1 MVGLVQKPSINPKQR
16 WTWETK
22 QMMECNPIPGL
33 GSQIRAWK
41 RHCIA
46 TKRPLIIHWPAHKV
60 MHISPLLSTLGT
72 NLIFRNKPPMA
83 GVPPGFLSY
92 YSLSTHSLPACI
104 FLPPPWSSAFV
115 WIYISWLDDAR
126 PWELEYK
133 VQKYLEKCKK
143 QFMSSR
149 PAKQG

>member
-1 MVGLVQKPSINPKQR
+1 MVGLVQKPNANPRQR
-16 WTWETK
+16 WTWETQ
-22 QMMECNPIPGL
+22 QMMERNPIPGL

-41 RHCIA
+41 RRRIA
-46 TKRPLIIHWPAHKV
+46 TKRPLIIHWHARKV

-72 NLIFRNKPPMA
+72 NLICLNKLPMA
-83 GVPPGFLSY
+83 GVPPGSLSY
-92 YSLSTHSLPACI
+92 YSLSTPSLPACI
-104 FLPPPWSSAFV
+104 FLPPPWSSV
-115 WIYISWLDDAR
+115 YVSIYVSWLYDAR
-126 PWELEYK
+126 PWKLEYK